1 MLLKRY
7 GQIDYVLQM
16 DVEAGIEQINKVYEM
31 ESKQQ
36 SWEMYLTRYA
46 NMTQENY
53 VSFDDFYKPKQT
65 VSPPQSKKTK
75 QEILDDAE
83 SILAAFRGKE
93 AV

>member
-7 GQIDYVLQM
+7 GQIDYVLNM

-46 NMTQENY
+46 NMTKDNY
-53 VSFDDFYKPKQT
+53 VSFDEFYKPT
-65 VSPPQSKKTK
+65 RPAAPPASKKTK
-75 QEILDDAE
+75 QEIIDDAE
-83 SILAAFRGKE
+83 EILAAFRKGG
-93 AV
+93 